1 MEQLVLVFLGGGLGA
16 CSRYLISQF
25 ANAKWGVDFPVG
37 TLIAN
42 IVGCFIIGIFMAAIT
57 ERYIINPNW
66 RLLIVVG
73 FIGGLTTF
81 SSFSYESLQLLQD
94 GGLNLAMVNILTN
107 MVFGFTATWLGML
120 VVKII

>member
-1 MEQLVLVFLGGGLGA
+1 MEQLVLIFLGGGLGA

-25 ANAKWGVDFPVG
+25 ANAKWGADFPMG

-42 IVGCFIIGIFMAAIT
+42 IVGCFIIGVFMAAIT
-57 ERYIINPNW
+57 EKYIINPNW

-81 SSFSYESLQLLQD
+81 SSFSYESLRLLQD

-107 MVFGFTATWLGML
+107 MVLGFTATWLGML
-120 VVKII
+120 VVRII